1 MFSENEQKWL
11 INLAKNT
18 INAKLNNEKVII
30 PNEKDVLAPFVEKNG
45 TFVTL
50 KKNGDLRGCIGY
62 IFPQNK
68 IYIDIIDN
76 SINAAFKDPRFNP
89 LQKKEL
95 NEIDLEIS
103 ILTQPKEL
111 YYENTEDLLNK
122 LDSSMGIILKKN
134 FRSATFLPQVWEQLP
149 DKIDFLSH
157 LAHKA
162 GLSVN
167 DWKTATFLYYN
178 VIHFGEKF

>member
-103 ILTQPKEL
+103 ILTNQKNYIMKIPKI
-111 YYENTEDLLNK
+111 Y
-122 LDSSMGIILKKN
+122 
-134 FRSATFLPQVWEQLP
+134 
-149 DKIDFLSH
+149 
-157 LAHKA
+157 
-162 GLSVN
+162 
-167 DWKTATFLYYN
+167 
-178 VIHFGEKF
+178 